1 MDAKNLIRT
10 LACAGLAISLA
21 ACGGGN
27 NDAGIGGNLT
37 GLAAGASVTIQ
48 DNGSDTLT
56 LNSNSAFRFGQ
67 TIASGGTYAVT
78 VLTQPTGQVCTVESG
93 SGSINNNG
101 DTISTVNVTCLS
113 VSSVGGTV
121 TGLAAGTSV
130 TLSDGTVL
138 LPIAIDGAFAFPGLL
153 SSGAPYNVTVAT
165 QPAGETCTILNGA
178 GTVTAGV
185 PVAITVSCS

>member
-10 LACAGLAISLA
+10 LACAGLVISLA

-67 TIASGGTYAVT
+67 TIASGATYAVP
-78 VLTQPTGQVCTVESG
+78 VLTQPTGQVCTV
-93 SGSINNNG
+93 
-101 DTISTVNVTCLS
+101 
-113 VSSVGGTV
+113 
-121 TGLAAGTSV
+121 
-130 TLSDGTVL
+130 
-138 LPIAIDGAFAFPGLL
+138 
-153 SSGAPYNVTVAT
+153 
-165 QPAGETCTILNGA
+165 
-178 GTVTAGV
+178 
-185 PVAITVSCS
+185 